1 MTDIVTIG
9 WLTVDDIVLAE
20 GVCLRGVR
28 GGGALYSAVGARIW
42 NDNVGI
48 HSVAGRPYAEE
59 TRRQIGR
66 RGIDTRGIGLGAGN
80 GLELWL
86 LHESDVRKQQVP
98 KLSSSNALDVDRER
112 GALPGAYGGA
122 RGFHIAPQ
130 GPENSIGNARLCA
143 DLVSRPVITMDILS
157 DGFID
162 ARAYEDLSFLPHL
175 TAFLP
180 SEAEIERIWNPQS
193 IAEWLRG
200 NALRHGCHMVAKLGE
215 KGSLVCE
222 GGTGVLTHVPAF
234 PAAMVDTTGAGDGY
248 CGGFLAGLVAGRPL
262 AVCAAMG
269 TVSASYVVE
278 AHGAL
283 ATYEPTF
290 EERDERLRWV
300 QTATRAFAG

>member
-9 WLTVDDIVLAE
+9 WLTVDDIVLTR
-20 GVCLRGVR
+20 GDCLRGVR

-42 NDNVGI
+42 NERVGI

-66 RGIDTRGIGLGAGN
+66 RGIDTRGIGQGEGN

-86 LHESDVRKQQVP
+86 LHESEVRKQQVP
-98 KLSSSNALDVDRER
+98 KLSSSRALDVDRER
-112 GALPGAYGGA
+112 GALSDAYRAA

-130 GPENSIGNARLCA
+130 GPESSIANARLCA
-143 DLVSRPVITMDILS
+143 GLASRPFVTLDILS

-162 ARAYEDLSFLPHL
+162 AQAYADLSFLPHL

-180 SEAEIERIWNPQS
+180 SEAEIERIWSPPS
-193 IAEWLRG
+193 VAEWLRG

-215 KGSLVCE
+215 EGSLVCE

-234 PAAMVDTTGAGDGY
+234 PAATIDTTGAGDGY

-262 AVCAAMG
+262 AACAVMG

-283 ATYEPTF
+283 ATLEPTLA
-290 EERDERLRWV
+290 ERDERFCRVL
-300 QTATRAFAG
+300 TATRAFAG